1 MNAFEILGIEPTQDK
16 KTIKKAY
23 AALVKKYHPEEDMQK
38 WQEIHEAYQNALEW
52 AEGRNYPM
60 KTAAVFGGI
69 FEENTDKVFSQQI
82 SRPIKETGTLSAEAD
97 EPEGADSKEQE
108 EAELNNLFDNLGE
121 LTAALKTEK
130 IEQEKRKLQKVLTA
144 LDQMERYHKLGYEDW
159 KELFSGEEYQQAMSQ
174 SAFLYRWSEI
184 LEKLTI
190 DKKLYQLM
198 VGKLKSIA
206 QNQDDNE
213 QAAETVGLMEPVELT
228 EMKIRA
234 AYNRYRG
241 KQKKRYKIVTIAI
254 LILTSVIKIHERKE
268 EQEWK
273 KHMQDSISYE
283 YNLRQGNEEWIND
296 NKKGLNTVS
305 DLDLLEAE
313 LSLDN
318 VAKFLMRADEEIVS
332 IVLPYTQTLKPGIL
346 VLSEEF
352 KFKVKKVLQ
361 AGKSEEAD
369 SMENEYE
376 MVRLSLPVTN
386 QIQIGEESIDLPNGT
401 INFAVRTENLYDSV
415 LLWID
420 PKEMGFE
427 KGCEI
432 YCFDGEDYQ
441 KACKRGSG
449 DGEQAEIYFYD
460 VLTYQVL
467 CIRVSR
473 VGEEEYPVVL
483 IPVE

>member
-16 KTIKKAY
+16 KTIK
-23 AALVKKYHPEEDMQK
+23 
-38 WQEIHEAYQNALEW
+38 
-52 AEGRNYPM
+52 
-60 KTAAVFGGI
+60 
-69 FEENTDKVFSQQI
+69 
-82 SRPIKETGTLSAEAD
+82 ETGALSAEVD
-97 EPEGADSKEQE
+97 EPEGTDSKE
-108 EAELNNLFDNLGE
+108 
-121 LTAALKTEK
+121 
-130 IEQEKRKLQKVLTA
+130 RKLQKALTA

-159 KELFSGEEYQQAMSQ
+159 KELFSREEYQQAMSQ
-174 SAFLYRWSEI
+174 SSFLYRWSEI

-206 QNQDDNE
+206 RHQDDNE
-213 QAAETVGLMEPVELT
+213 QTAETVGLIEPIELT

-241 KQKKRYKIVTIAI
+241 NQKKRYKIITIAI

-268 EQEWK
+268 DREWK
-273 KHMQDSISYE
+273 KHMQDSINYE
-283 YNLRQGNEEWIND
+283 HNLSQGNVEWLND

-305 DLDLLEAE
+305 DFDLLEAE
-313 LSLDN
+313 LSLDKL
-318 VAKFLMRADEEIVS
+318 AKFLMRADEEIVS
-332 IVLPYTQTLKPGIL
+332 IVLPYTQTLKPGML

-361 AGKSEEAD
+361 AGNAEKAGGVG
-369 SMENEYE
+369 NEYE
-376 MVRLSLPVTN
+376 LVPLSLPLTN
-386 QIQIGEESIDLPNGT
+386 RILVGGESVDLPKGT
-401 INFAVRTENLYDSV
+401 IEFAVRTENLYDSV

-441 KACKRGSG
+441 KAGRRVSG

-473 VGEEEYPVVL
+473 LGEEEYPVVL

>member
-1 MNAFEILGIEPTQDK
+1 MNVFEILGIEPTQDK

-23 AALVKKYHPEEDMQK
+23 AALVKKYHPEEDMLK

-52 AEGRNYPM
+52 AEGRNCLT
-60 KTAAVFGGI
+60 KAAASGGI
-69 FEENTDKVFSQQI
+69 PEENTDEVFSQQI
-82 SRPIKETGTLSAEAD
+82 SRPTKETGTLSAEAD
-97 EPEGADSKEQE
+97 ELEGADVEEQE

-130 IEQEKRKLQKVLTA
+130 IEQEKRKLQKALAV

-184 LEKLTI
+184 LEKMTI

-198 VGKLKSIA
+198 VGKLKGIA
-206 QNQDDNE
+206 RHQDDNE
-213 QAAETVGLMEPVELT
+213 QTAETVGLIEPVELT

-234 AYNRYRG
+234 AYNRYRR
-241 KQKKRYKIVTIAI
+241 KQKKRYKIVAIAI
-254 LILTSVIKIHERKE
+254 LILTRVVPVTI
-268 EQEWK
+268 EWA
-273 KHMQDSISYE
+273 SGE
-283 YNLRQGNEEWIND
+283 YKVKREIENLIRNG
-296 NKKGLNTVS
+296 KGASGKYSLDTVLE
-305 DLDLLEAE
+305 LDLYAAEMSLE
-313 LSLDN
+313 SL
-318 VAKFLMRADEEIVS
+318 AYLLMRSDEEILAR
-332 IVLPYTQTLKPGIL
+332 VLPYTNTIEPGVL
-346 VLSEEF
+346 VLGKDF
-352 KFKVKKVLQ
+352 KIRQALKKNK
-361 AGKSEEAD
+361 AGKAD
-369 SMENEYE
+369 SVENEYE

-401 INFAVRTENLYDSV
+401 INFAVRTENSYDSV

-432 YCFDGEDYQ
+432 YCFDGENYQ
-441 KACKRGSG
+441 KAVEKGSAYRTQ
-449 DGEQAEIYFYD
+449 EEIYFYD

-467 CIRVSR
+467 CIHVSR
-473 VGEEEYPVVL
+473 LEEEEFPVVL

>member
-23 AALVKKYHPEEDMQK
+23 AALVKKYHPEEEMQK

-52 AEGRNYPM
+52 AEGRNYLT
-60 KTAAVFGGI
+60 KAAASGGI
-69 FEENTDKVFSQQI
+69 PEENTDEVFRQQI

-97 EPEGADSKEQE
+97 EPEEAGSKERE

-130 IEQEKRKLQKVLTA
+130 IEQEKRKLQRALA
-144 LDQMERYHKLGYEDW
+144 ELDQMERYHKLGYEDW

-174 SAFLYRWSEI
+174 SAFLNRWSEI

-206 QNQDDNE
+206 QNQGGNE
-213 QAAETVGLMEPVELT
+213 QAAETVGMMEPVELT

-241 KQKKRYKIVTIAI
+241 KQKKKYKIVATAI

-268 EQEWK
+268 DREWK
-273 KHMQDSISYE
+273 KHMQDSINYE

-305 DLDLLEAE
+305 DFDLLEAE

-318 VAKFLMRADEEIVS
+318 LAKFLMRADEEIVS

-361 AGKSEEAD
+361 AGKPEKAGSAG
-369 SMENEYE
+369 NEYE
-376 MVRLSLPVTN
+376 LVPLSLPDTN
-386 QIQIGEESIDLPNGT
+386 QILVGEESVDLTKDT
-401 INFAVRTENLYDSV
+401 IEFAVRTENFYDSV

-441 KACKRGSG
+441 KAGRRVSG

-473 VGEEEYPVVL
+473 LGEEEYPVVL